1 MKAAVTGGAGY
12 VGACVVEELRGAGH
26 EVRVLDS
33 LLHDQ
38 GDVAASVRAAG
49 AELIRGDVRDAEA
62 RRSRP
67 RPEQTRSYTWRRSWV
82 TQPALSTPSSRIR

>member
-12 VGACVVEELRGAGH
+12 VGACVVEELRNAGH

-38 GDVAASVRAAG
+38 EEVAASVRATG
-49 AELIRGDVRDAEA
+49 AELIHGDGETPMHGG
-62 RRSRP
+62 P
-67 RPEQTRSYTWRRSWV
+67 RWPEPTR
-82 TQPALSTPSSRIR
+82 